1 MSYTMVNFY
10 KFVHLE
16 DLDRLKTV
24 LQVRAKPLGLTG
36 NFLLAP
42 EGINGAFAGS
52 AYAVKQ
58 FGDYLQQDERF
69 TDVVFK
75 TSSGS
80 RKPFKHFR
88 VKIKDSV
95 IRFAGDDDPP
105 VEAVLTGKRVSAAEL
120 HTWLRNEP
128 DLVTLV
134 DTRNWY
140 ETDHGSFDGAE
151 LLPIQSFTEF
161 PKVFLQRFAGQW
173 NRRFVFFCTGGI
185 RCEKVAPWA
194 EAQGFT
200 QAYQLD
206 GGIIEYFR
214 AYGSEGFNGN
224 CFVFDHRWLLDGQL
238 QETWGNPHDQN
249 LRIQPKPLY
258 GGADK
263 TSSYGRADKTSTY
276 VKADQTSRHGGA
288 DDPSSRG
295 KAEQTSRYGRA
306 D

>member
-16 DLDRLKTV
+16 GLEALKAALLDH
-24 LQVRAKPLGLTG
+24 AAALGLTG
-36 NFLLAP
+36 NFLLAS
-42 EGINGAFAGS
+42 EGINGAFAGTTES
-52 AYAVKQ
+52 VEQY
-58 FGDYLQQDERF
+58 GYWLRQDERF
-69 TDVVFK
+69 ADAIYK
-75 TSSGS
+75 TSFGS
-80 RKPFKHFR
+80 RRPFKHFR

-95 IRFAGDDDPP
+95 IRFAGSEDPS
-105 VEAVLTGKRVSAAEL
+105 VEAVVHGKRVSPSEL
-120 HTWLRNEP
+120 HDWLVDSP
-128 DLVTLV
+128 DQVTLV

-140 ETDHGSFDGAE
+140 ETDHGTFEGAE

-173 NRRFVFFCTGGI
+173 DQRFVFFCTGGI

-194 EAQGFT
+194 AAQGFT

-214 AYGSEGFNGN
+214 TFGSEGFQGS
-224 CFVFDHRWLLDGQL
+224 CFVFDHRWLIDGQL
-238 QETWGNPHDQN
+238 QETWGNPADQN

-263 TSSYGRADKTSTY
+263 KTRYGRADKNT
-276 VKADQTSRHGGA
+276 
-288 DDPSSRG
+288 
-295 KAEQTSRYGRA
+295 RYGRA